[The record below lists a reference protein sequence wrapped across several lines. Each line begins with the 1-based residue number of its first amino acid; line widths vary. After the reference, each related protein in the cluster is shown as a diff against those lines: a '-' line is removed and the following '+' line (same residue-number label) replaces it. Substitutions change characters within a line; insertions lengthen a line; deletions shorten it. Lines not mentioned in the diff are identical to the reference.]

1 VAVNTVRLGAPRLPA
16 EALPCIF
23 LEPRTLIR
31 ISGFTTGEPHF
42 GRTGG
47 NRFDDPDRSYGTCYF
62 GASLVVAMAETLL
75 HDAVAARGMF
85 RVHPERIASRH
96 VLRFDGAALRL
107 ADLTGASLK
116 RLGGH
121 AGLSGTA
128 SYRLPQRWSQALH
141 RHPAMVDGFVYMSRH
156 LNTERAIV
164 LFDRAGGRIRMVE
177 ATPLIQYP
185 GFAQAA
191 RELGIRS
198 A

>member
-1 VAVNTVRLGAPRLPA
+1 MTSNTARLGVPRLPQD
-16 EALPCIF
+16 LPI
-23 LEPRTLIR
+23 LRIDPGTLIR
-31 ISGFTTGEPHF
+31 ISRHASGEPHF
-42 GRTGG
+42 GRSGG
-47 NRFDDPDRSYGTCYF
+47 NRFDDPLRQYGTCYF
-62 GASLVVAMAETLL
+62 GASLPVALAETLL
-75 HDAVAARGMF
+75 HDAVALRGVF
-85 RVHPERIASRH
+85 RVHPDSIASRYL
-96 VLRFDGAALRL
+96 LRFEGSALRL

-141 RHPAMVDGFVYMSRH
+141 AHPDTVDGFVYMSRH

-164 LFDRAGGRIRMVE
+164 LFDRAGARIRLRD
-177 ATPLIQYP
+177 ATPLPDYP
-185 GFAQAA
+185 GFAAAA